1 MEGLRNKKSSSSS
14 SIRRIDAVDTI
25 SSVTSK
31 GGNSSIIQSANAIAN
46 TLKDDDGINII
57 TCRSNTDVSMVDSS
71 SSSSSNITSTRG
83 DAKDNASYGVSSN
96 GINSSNSRNSSEVH
110 SAVNDDNSDVKED
123 QGPSSHR
130 NVDSR
135 KNTDRFTTLMMAR
148 REGGGDDDGDRV
160 MDYKRS
166 KI

>member
-14 SIRRIDAVDTI
+14 SIRRIDAVDTT

-31 GGNSSIIQSANAIAN
+31 GGNSSIIQSANELNSIAN

-57 TCRSNTDVSMVDSS
+57 TCRNNTDVSMVDSS
-71 SSSSSNITSTRG
+71 SSSSTSSNITSTRG
-83 DAKDNASYGVSSN
+83 DAKDNASYSVSSY
-96 GINSSNSRNSSEVH
+96 G
-110 SAVNDDNSDVKED
+110 
-123 QGPSSHR
+123 SHP
-130 NVDSR
+130 DSR

-148 REGGGDDDGDRV
+148 REDDDGDRV
-160 MDYKRS
+160 MDHKRS